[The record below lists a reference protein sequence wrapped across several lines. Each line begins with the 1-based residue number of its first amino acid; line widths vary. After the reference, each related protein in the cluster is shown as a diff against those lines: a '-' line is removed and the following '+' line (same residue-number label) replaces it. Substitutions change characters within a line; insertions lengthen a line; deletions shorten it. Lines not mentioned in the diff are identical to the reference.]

1 MISNNL
7 PALAV
12 VLLLMCA
19 YMLPLLAG
27 RRLPLAQIVASMV
40 LLVATMFCAM
50 LFMMVLETGPVY
62 YAMGGWAAP
71 WGIEVTVT
79 PLSAFVMLVVISL
92 TSLVMLSVPG
102 EQKGWT
108 NRKAGW
114 YSTLLLLLTAALLGM
129 TMANDLFNLY
139 VFSEVS
145 TLAAC
150 ALVAAK
156 TDRNAT
162 DAAFKYLMLGAIGS
176 GFVLFAIGIA
186 YVVTGHLNLDFAAAT
201 LARSQLHPIIP
212 WVMSSFFLVGF
223 GIKAGLFPLHVWLPD
238 AHSSAP
244 TSASAMLSGVVVK
257 VYAVAMARV
266 FFSLFGGDALAAM
279 GIADM
284 VRMMA
289 ALSILAGSAFALV
302 QTDIKRLLAYSTV
315 AQIGYIFL
323 GFGVGGV
330 VGVAAALYHILVHGL
345 MKVILFLTAG
355 KVIELTG
362 SRDISGFAGMGR
374 RLPLVMGAFTLAALS
389 MIGLPLLAGF
399 GTKWYLFNAGLAAG
413 IYWLPLV
420 VIISGLLNAAYFLP
434 IVWQVWFGEGEEE
447 QTDWQVWGIPGL
459 PLLAA
464 LLALAG
470 LVPGPVLKLL
480 EQAARWLVA

>member
-12 VLLLMCA
+12 VLLLMSA
-19 YMLPLLAG
+19 YLLPLLAG
-27 RRLPLAQIVASMV
+27 RRLRLAQALTGLILVTVTGFCIM
-40 LLVATMFCAM
+40 LLYTVI
-50 LFMMVLETGPVY
+50 ETGPVY

-71 WGIEVTVT
+71 WGIEVAVT
-79 PLSAFVMLVVISL
+79 PLSAFVMTVVTFLVTLVV
-92 TSLVMLSVPG
+92 LSSGG
-102 EQKGWT
+102 EQKHWT

-114 YSTLLLLLTAALLGM
+114 YNTLILLLTAALLGL

-150 ALVAAK
+150 AVVAAK
-156 TDRNAT
+156 TDRNAV
-162 DAAFKYLMLGAIGS
+162 DASFKYLMLGAIGS
-176 GFVLFAIGIA
+176 GFILFAIGIT
-186 YVVTGHLNLDFAAAT
+186 YVVSGHLNLGFAAA
-201 LARSQLHPIIP
+201 AIAASQLHPIIP
-212 WVMSSFFLVGF
+212 WVVSAFFLVGF

-244 TSASAMLSGVVVK
+244 TSASALLSGVVVK

-266 FFSLFGGDALAAM
+266 FFLLFGSEVLATM

-284 VRMMA
+284 VRVMA
-289 ALSILAGSAFALV
+289 VLSIFAGSAFALV

-315 AQIGYIFL
+315 AQVGYIFL

-330 VGVAAALYHILVHGL
+330 AGVTAALYHVMAHGL

-355 KVIELTG
+355 RVIDLTG
-362 SRDISGFAGMGR
+362 SRAISGFSGMGK
-374 RLPLVMGAFTLAALS
+374 RLPLTMGAFTLAALS
-389 MIGLPLLAGF
+389 MIGLPMLAGF

-413 IYWLPLV
+413 INWLPLV
-420 VIISGLLNAAYFLP
+420 IILSSLLNAAYFLP
-434 IVWQVWFGEGEEE
+434 ILWQVWFGQSEDRKA
-447 QTDWQVWGIPGL
+447 DWQVWRIPGL
-459 PLLAA
+459 PVLAA
-464 LLALAG
+464 ILALVG

-480 EQAARWLVA
+480 EGAAKWLIS